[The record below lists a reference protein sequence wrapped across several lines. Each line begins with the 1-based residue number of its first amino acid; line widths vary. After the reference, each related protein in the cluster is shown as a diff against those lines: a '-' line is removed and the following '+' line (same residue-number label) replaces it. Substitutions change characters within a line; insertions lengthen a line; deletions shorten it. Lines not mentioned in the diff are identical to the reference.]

1 VNNVGVYMLD
11 RDSHYFTH
19 LILNDMYAWIDLRP
33 VKAAL
38 RALRLRRQLDNAEE
52 GRVIDVG
59 DVGAV

>member
-1 VNNVGVYMLD
+1 MLD